1 MDIRENAVKVYKDTA
16 WVWFGVIFFT
26 VMMAWVIYLLFTS
39 DLDTW
44 LYVVLGVSLV
54 MTTSYFFDIK
64 KNRNTIVVYPDCL
77 AVEHAQRT
85 DKAFIWEDAE
95 TVEIPWSQIKRFSVE
110 GIHWAYH
117 YYMIVELQKGK
128 SYRFA
133 VFEPTKLFLK
143 RQLKKYHK
151 QYCSEL

>member
-44 LYVVLGVSLV
+44 VYVVLGVSLV

-85 DKAFIWEDAE
+85 DKAFIWEDAG

-133 VFEPTKLFLK
+133 VFEPTKFFLK

-151 QYCSEL
+151 QYKC